1 MSQFQLQPILWML
14 LYAHLTVFFA
24 RTAGHLTKDF
34 PKSQMPGGLPRRV
47 GIIAVGI
54 DSYIRG
60 YYLTVVSY
68 SYEILKCLRILQ
80 GKRSRFAKPNSSNR
94 YNKIHKP
101 RGKQIICKRVSCCR
115 DEIYI
120 LAWTRWWMLNGE
132 KCSERRWYTRKLVG
146 NFNLGK
152 Y

>member
-1 MSQFQLQPILWML
+1 MWHAPPPQKKTHSIIYESIPTATNTLNAIICAFDR
-14 LYAHLTVFFA
+14 VFCPHSRAFDQRFSKKSNARGFA
-24 RTAGHLTKDF
+24 LAG
-34 PKSQMPGGLPRRV
+34 

-60 YYLTVVSY
+60 NYYLTVVSY

-120 LAWTRWWMLNGE
+120 LAWTRW
-132 KCSERRWYTRKLVG
+132 
-146 NFNLGK
+146 
-152 Y
+152 